1 MSRRLAP
8 LLGLLALLAALAAGA
23 ARAQDIVLALSQS
36 DVSITATFA
45 GSRILVFGAIRNPP
59 GGDTPLDV
67 VVTVA
72 GPLAPVT
79 VRRKARVGGVWVN
92 VEAAEIDAAPS
103 FYAVA
108 TTAPLDEALTR
119 TEDLR
124 HAVSVPRAI
133 RAVGSGAEEPQAFVD
148 ALIRIREA
156 DGHYVVA
163 EGAVTLRERAL
174 FRTDIALP
182 PDLVE
187 GDYEARAFLTRDGR
201 VLATESATLAVRKV
215 GIERFLYRLAHESPA
230 IYGLASLLLAG
241 AAGWGASAA
250 FRALRA

>member
-1 MSRRLAP
+1 VIARLAP
-8 LLGLLALLAALAAGA
+8 LLLLALLAATA
-23 ARAQDIVLALSQS
+23 ARAQSIVLALSQS

-59 GGDTPLDV
+59 GGDTPIDV

-79 VRRKARVGGVWVN
+79 VRRKERVGGIWVN

-108 TTAPLDEALTR
+108 TTEPLEEALTR

-133 RAVGSGAEEPQAFVD
+133 RAVGSGAEEPQAFVE
-148 ALIRIREA
+148 ALIRIREE
-156 DGHYVVA
+156 DGHYGVA

-174 FRTDIALP
+174 FRTEIALP

-187 GDYEARAFLTRDGR
+187 GDYTARAFLTREGR
-201 VLATESATLAVRKV
+201 VLAVQSATLAVRKV
-215 GIERFLYRLAHESPA
+215 GLERFLYRLAHDSPPV
-230 IYGLASLLLAG
+230 YGLASLLIAA

>member
-1 MSRRLAP
+1 MIPRLVP
-8 LLGLLALLAALAAGA
+8 LLLCALLMATAAK
-23 ARAQDIVLALSQS
+23 AQGIVLALSQS

-45 GSRILVFGAIRNPP
+45 GSRILVFGAIKNPP
-59 GGDTPLDV
+59 GGSVPLDV

-72 GPLAPVT
+72 GPLAPIT
-79 VRRKARVGGVWVN
+79 VRRKGRMGGIWVN
-92 VEAAEIDAAPS
+92 AESAEIDAAPS

-108 TTAPLDEALTR
+108 TTGPLDDVLTR

-133 RAVGSGAEEPQAFVD
+133 RAVGSGAREPQAFVD
-148 ALIRIREA
+148 ALIRIREG
-156 DGHYVVA
+156 DGHYGVA

-174 FRTDIALP
+174 FRTEIALP
-182 PDLVE
+182 PDLIE
-187 GDYEARAFLTRDGR
+187 GDYQARAFLTREGR
-201 VLATESATLAVRKV
+201 VLAVQSATLAVRKV
-215 GIERFLYRLAHESPA
+215 GLERFLYTLAHDSPP
-230 IYGLASLLLAG
+230 IYGLASLAVAA